1 MTDEKTRIRILDAIV
16 KHVLTHH
23 INIAG
28 VDYDRWRTSLAEKSG
43 DLLHSRSL
51 QP

>member
-23 INIAG
+23 INIA
-28 VDYDRWRTSLAEKSG
+28 
-43 DLLHSRSL
+43 
-51 QP
+51 